1 MNEQNFEKIAKHN
14 KVGSK
19 LDSHGR
25 SLDIYQSNL
34 LSLCP
39 ALSLFLK
46 VYAETIDQG
55 HANPMV
61 SWRNK
66 SSIVWAQLGT
76 QVVGGICYEY
86 EPEARMGWIV
96 LSFTDPEYRGC
107 GINGI
112 LHEFF
117 EAEIKNLGGVR
128 IASLIH
134 IDNVS
139 RIRSAEKVGL
149 LPQFYRTLKILD

>member
-1 MNEQNFEKIAKHN
+1 MNKIGTRN
-14 KVGSK
+14 DSRGSL
-19 LDSHGR
+19 LD
-25 SLDIYQSNL
+25 LYQSNT

-46 VYAETIDQG
+46 VYAEILDQG
-55 HANPMV
+55 FANPNV
-61 SWRNK
+61 AWRNK
-66 SSIVWAQLGT
+66 SSMVWAEISGK
-76 QVVGGICYEY
+76 VVGGICYEY
-86 EPEARMGWIV
+86 EPETRMGWIV
-96 LSFTDPEYRGC
+96 LSFTHPDYRGR

-117 EAEIKNLGGVR
+117 EAEIKKLGGVR

-134 IDNVS
+134 VDNTS

>member
-1 MNEQNFEKIAKHN
+1 VNKI
-14 KVGSK
+14 GSQT
-19 LDSHGR
+19 DSQGR
-25 SLDIYQSNL
+25 SLDVYHANS

-46 VYAETIDQG
+46 VYAEILDQG
-55 HANPMV
+55 FANPNV
-61 SWRNK
+61 AWRNK
-66 SSIVWAQLGT
+66 SSMVWAQLGDK
-76 QVVGGICYEY
+76 VVGGICYEY
-86 EPEARMGWIV
+86 EPETRMGWIV
-96 LSFTDPEYRGC
+96 LSFTDPEYRGS

-117 EAEIKNLGGVR
+117 EAEVKKIGGAR

-134 IDNVS
+134 VDNAS

>member
-1 MNEQNFEKIAKHN
+1 MNKI
-14 KVGSK
+14 GSQTDSQGRN
-19 LDSHGR
+19 LDVYHA
-25 SLDIYQSNL
+25 NN

-46 VYAETIDQG
+46 VYAEILDQG
-55 HANPMV
+55 FANPNV
-61 SWRNK
+61 AWRNK
-66 SSIVWAQLGT
+66 SSMVWAQLGDK
-76 QVVGGICYEY
+76 VVGGICYEY
-86 EPEARMGWIV
+86 EPETRMGWIV
-96 LSFTDPEYRGC
+96 LSFTDPEYRGS

-117 EAEIKNLGGVR
+117 EAEVKKIGGAR

-134 IDNVS
+134 VDNAS